1 MENGLETPLET
12 SVLDICKRNGCNSY
26 CKFHSL
32 TRKSCIALVTNR
44 WAYAN

>member
-1 MENGLETPLET
+1 MENGLETPLKT
-12 SVLDICKRNGCNSY
+12 SVLDICKRKVCVSY

-32 TRKSCIALVTNR
+32 ERESCIALVTNR